1 MKTLGYYLKRYPNRI
16 KYGLIMV
23 NLFAMIFAIRMY
35 VNYVSIENTIENTI
49 LERQNK
55 MAELAFSQNFLIHYE
70 RSEFAKYFLQHENNM
85 LMPGE
90 YIIKFVENTKKIGT
104 WSTAPGA
111 SPKSPSDPN
120 LITSPQASRKRFLQ
134 DKFK

>member
-16 KYGLIMV
+16 KYGLIMI

-104 WSTAPGA
+104 
-111 SPKSPSDPN
+111 
-120 LITSPQASRKRFLQ
+120 
-134 DKFK
+134 